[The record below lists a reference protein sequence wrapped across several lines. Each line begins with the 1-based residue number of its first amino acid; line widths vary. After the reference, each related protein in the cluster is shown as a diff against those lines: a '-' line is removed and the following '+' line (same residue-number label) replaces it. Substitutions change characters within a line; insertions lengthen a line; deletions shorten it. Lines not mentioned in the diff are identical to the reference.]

1 MINIEVVTC
10 EIINLKLKF
19 TSEINIKNYIE
30 RYYNL
35 KINDQIW
42 TYNNTIINKLE
53 DNKNYLVFKSD
64 PFVNIKVRKDNNII
78 SLPQISKKTKIKEI
92 NKMFNFNNLYFN
104 NKKLKSN
111 YTLDKYDIT
120 DNSILYVNIYM

>member
-42 TYNNTIINKLE
+42 THNDTIINKLE

-120 DNSILYVNIYM
+120 DNSILYVNI

>member
-42 TYNNTIINKLE
+42 TCNNKIINQLE
-53 DNKNYLVFKSD
+53 DDKNYLVFKSD

-92 NKMFNFNNLYFN
+92 NKMFNFNNLYYN

-120 DNSILYVNIYM
+120 DNSILYVNI

>member
-19 TSEINIKNYIE
+19 TSEISIKNYIE

-42 TYNNTIINKLE
+42 TCNNKIINQLE
-53 DNKNYLVFKSD
+53 DDKNYLVFKSD
-64 PFVNIKVRKDNNII
+64 PFVNIKVLKDNNII

-92 NKMFNFNNLYFN
+92 NKMFNFNNLYYN

-120 DNSILYVNIYM
+120 DNSILYVNI

>member
-42 TYNNTIINKLE
+42 TCNNKIINQLE
-53 DNKNYLVFKSD
+53 DDKNYLVFKSD
-64 PFVNIKVRKDNNII
+64 PFVNIKVLKDNNII

-92 NKMFNFNNLYFN
+92 NKMFNFNNLYYN

-120 DNSILYVNIYM
+120 DNSILYVNI

>member
-1 MINIEVVTC
+1 MINIEVVTS

-30 RYYNL
+30 RYYKL

-120 DNSILYVNIYM
+120 DNSILYVNI

>member
-120 DNSILYVNIYM
+120 DNSILYVNI

>member
-42 TYNNTIINKLE
+42 THNNTIINKLE

-120 DNSILYVNIYM
+120 DNSILYVNI